1 MNIYV
6 GNLGYDVS
14 DDQLQSAFQAYGEVE
29 SARVITDRDTGRS
42 KGFGFVEMPDQKQ
55 ALAATNALNGTE
67 LGGRTITVN
76 EARPK
81 EPRRDD
87 RRGGGGGGYRGGGG
101 GGGGRNRY

>member
-14 DDQLQSAFQAYGEVE
+14 DDQLQTTFQAYGEVE
-29 SARVITDRDTGRS
+29 SARVIIDGDTGRS

-55 ALAATNALNGTE
+55 AQAATDALNGTM
-67 LGGRTITVN
+67 LDGRAITVN

-81 EPRRDD
+81 APRRD
-87 RRGGGGGGYRGGGG
+87 GGGGGYRGGGG
-101 GGGGRNRY
+101 GGRNRY